1 MFQLQ
6 KGWKGF
12 EKISF
17 VFILTYL
24 IIHSTIDGKGD
35 AMLFYN
41 DFTPKILKNWEIP
54 KGARY
59 ALKDEGEKRQSSLV
73 IEYTKAFDISA
84 NFEKDV
90 SGYDGIL
97 LEAESTSQ
105 GSLNLSITDCFGK
118 MWYISNPMDIGRCRI
133 LVPFKNFT
141 NLMEKQ
147 SKAGPLSLETLRI
160 HAESTEQNRMQT
172 FTLYS
177 LIPYGNH
184 GLQGPAVSIDPSFE
198 YYKKRSWMETARAVR
213 ELGFTS
219 VNVIIVNKISIPAQ
233 NEIVQ
238 AFHSREIACVLRLF
252 PTTDF
257 EAYQTHP
264 EWRQRSL
271 DGTSRHDWR
280 VYLCP
285 NVEGFTEHICRMILA
300 TLKDLDYEAIELAEP
315 WFEIWGGPYKE
326 NPGRGKYACVC
337 DTCCQLFQKRCNVNP
352 RDLFDEK
359 SPFYFQKSENADLYE
374 KWQDFRV
381 ESILRF
387 SKKLYEAARS
397 VRPEIKIIHMHLSDC
412 TVEPEKSREYQ
423 AQDLD
428 AAVKTLKPDM
438 LVIQDAWQDW
448 TRKDL
453 KSDYVKHYAA
463 AYVKRI
469 RDLDRKAHIKVHA
482 DIGSRK
488 EMQRSYGWMREFSA
502 HAREG
507 GFDAP
512 IYYEFS
518 LGDYTR

>member
-1 MFQLQ
+1 MFRLP
-6 KGWKGF
+6 KGLTDF
-12 EKISF
+12 EKISLVF
-17 VFILTYL
+17 VL
-24 IIHSTIDGKGD
+24 ICLMIHSITYGKGD
-35 AMLFYN
+35 AMLFNN
-41 DFTPKILKNWEIP
+41 DFTPKLLREWEIP
-54 KGARY
+54 QGARY
-59 ALKDEGEKRQSSLV
+59 ALKDELERRQSSLV
-73 IEYTKAFDISA
+73 IEYTKAFDLSA

-90 SGYDGIL
+90 SGFDGIL

-105 GSLNLSITDCFGK
+105 GSLNFSIKDCFGK
-118 MWYISNPMDIGRCRI
+118 LWYISNPMEIGRSRI

-141 NLMEKQ
+141 NPMEKQ

-160 HAESTEQNRMQT
+160 HGESMEQNRMQT

-184 GLQGPAVSIDPSFE
+184 GLEGPSVSIDPSFE
-198 YYKKRSWMETARAVR
+198 YYNKRSWMETAGTLR

-219 VNVIIVNKISIPAQ
+219 VNVIIVNKIPIPVQ
-233 NEIVQ
+233 REILH
-238 AFHSREIACVLRLF
+238 AFHSREIACVLRLY

-257 EAYQTHP
+257 EAYEKHP

-285 NVEGFTEHICRMILA
+285 NVEAFTEHSCRMIQA
-300 TLKDLDYEAIELAEP
+300 TLKEMDYDAIELAEP
-315 WFEIWGGPYKE
+315 WFEVWGGPYKE
-326 NPGRGKYACVC
+326 NPSRGKYACVC
-337 DTCCQLFQKRCNVNP
+337 DTCCQMFQNRYRMNP
-352 RDLFDEK
+352 RDFFDEK
-359 SPFYFQKSENADLYE
+359 SPAYFQKSENADLYE

-387 SKKLYEAARS
+387 SKRLYDTARS
-397 VRPEIKIIHMHLSDC
+397 VRPQIKIIHMHLSDC

-423 AQDLD
+423 AQDLE
-428 AAVKTLKPDM
+428 AAVKTLKPDI
-438 LVIQDAWQDW
+438 LIIQDSWQDW

-453 KSDYVKHYAA
+453 TPDFVKQYAA

-469 RDLDRKAHIKVHA
+469 RELDRKAHIKVHA
-482 DIGSRK
+482 DIGSQK
-488 EMQRSYGWMREFSA
+488 QMQRSYSWMRKFSA
-502 HAREG
+502 YAREG